1 MKKLYVGVGLIL
13 LAICST
19 VLAGSHVL
27 EKGALICDS
36 EAKYELQVEQIARKN
51 YQLVPGCGFT
61 KDTVVVELV
70 SAGLVK
76 ATEVYVPSIRA
87 NVFTDRSS
95 LR

>member
-1 MKKLYVGVGLIL
+1 MKKLFFGFVLVS
-13 LAICST
+13 LAISGT

-36 EAKYELQVEQIARKN
+36 EARYEIQMEQIARRN

-61 KDTVVVELV
+61 KDAVVVELV

-87 NVFTDRSS
+87 NVFIDRSS